1 MNKTQQTNKLL
12 RLKELRRKLA
22 SAAAAR
28 ANREYYQALQVL
40 QDARDYEEHLRQNG
54 EVKRRER
61 IHKLLERDENPALQN
76 AQITNEYKI
85 ERSEYINSRQ
95 IREIRSQEADGA
107 MDRLKLK
114 QSELARKVL
123 EEERTRKLCERLA
136 SLQRLEKMKT
146 G

>member
-22 SAAAAR
+22 GAAAAR
-28 ANREYYQALQVL
+28 ANREYYLALQAL

-61 IHKLLERDENPALQN
+61 IQKLLERDENPALQN
-76 AQITNEYKI
+76 TQITNEYKI
-85 ERSEYINSRQ
+85 ERSEYINSQQ
-95 IREIRSQEADGA
+95 IRENRSQEANGA
-107 MDRLKLK
+107 LARLKMK

>member
-1 MNKTQQTNKLL
+1 MNKTQQTDKLF

-22 SAAAAR
+22 AAAAAR
-28 ANREYYQALQVL
+28 ANREYYQALQAL

-54 EVKRRER
+54 EIKRRER
-61 IHKLLERDENPALQN
+61 ISKLLKKDENPALQN
-76 AQITNEYKI
+76 TQITNEYKI

-95 IREIRSQEADGA
+95 IRETRSQEAEGA
-107 MDRLKLK
+107 LDRLKMK

>member
-22 SAAAAR
+22 GAAAAR